1 MSPSKNKPFSRR
13 DFLKTSALG
22 GLSAA
27 FGLGATKVFAV
38 PAGPEILDGSV
49 RPAAGGLLTTEVP
62 ARQGKS
68 VLDLRFDPMPKV
80 RVAICGLNRGLTHL
94 ESCLDIENVQIVAV
108 NDLRQD
114 RVQRAVSL
122 CEKSGHKKPDTYVG
136 PEEYKKIVARDDI
149 DVLYIATPWE
159 WHIPMAIEAMKNGK
173 HAAVEVL
180 AAVSL
185 KQCWELVDASEK
197 YQRYCLQLE
206 NCNFGES
213 EMAVMNMIDQGV
225 FGTVVH
231 AECAY
236 VHNLLHLLHD
246 KDGEGAWRRAYHY
259 KYNGNLYPTHGL
271 GPVAWYMNIHR
282 GNKFNHIV
290 SMSSP
295 EAGLS
300 EFRARP
306 EFAAQLNHLGYS
318 TADEQYICGDV
329 NTSLIKTASGQ
340 SIMVQHDIITPRPY
354 SRINSVNGTRACY
367 ADYPPRLATFDAMHS
382 WEFLRTH
389 DEGYGAG
396 TFKAEFEAK
405 HSHPMWKSMGKKAK
419 TSGGH
424 GGMDYMMNW
433 YLMQN
438 FLKGRPQPF
447 TVYDAA
453 AWSSVLELSAISV
466 AHNSAPVEFPDFT
479 RGAWNKRSKL
489 NLDF

>member
-1 MSPSKNKPFSRR
+1 MNPSENKSFSRR
-13 DFLKTSALG
+13 DFIKTSAIG

-27 FGLGATKVFAV
+27 FGLGATKVFA
-38 PAGPEILDGSV
+38 ASTTPEPLDGSV
-49 RPAAGGLLTTEVP
+49 RPVAGGLLTTEVP

-68 VLDLRFDPMPKV
+68 VMGLRFDPMPKV
-80 RVAICGLNRGLTHL
+80 RVAVIGLNRGLTHL
-94 ESCLDIENVQIVAV
+94 ESCLDIANVEVVAV

-114 RVQRAVSL
+114 RIQRAVST
-122 CEKSGHKKPDTYVG
+122 CVKRGHKAPATYIG
-136 PEEYKKIVARDDI
+136 PEEYKKIAARDDI
-149 DVLYIATPWE
+149 DVIYIATPWE
-159 WHIPMAIEAMKNGK
+159 WHVPMAVETMKNGK

-225 FGTVVH
+225 FGTVLH

-236 VHNLLHLLHD
+236 IHNLVHLLHD
-246 KDGEGAWRRAYHY
+246 SDGEGAWRRAYHY

-271 GPVAWYMNIHR
+271 GPVAWYMNVHR

-306 EFAAQLNHLGYS
+306 EFATKLNHLGYS
-318 TADEQYICGDV
+318 TADEKYICGDV

-354 SRINSVNGTRACY
+354 SRINSVNGTLASY
-367 ADYPPRLATFDAMHS
+367 ADYPPRLATFDKMHS
-382 WEFLRTH
+382 WEFLRSH
-389 DEGYGAG
+389 DEGYGSG
-396 TFKAEFEAK
+396 TFKSDFQAK
-405 HSHPMWKSMGKKAK
+405 HGHPMWKAMGKKAK

-466 AHNSAPVEFPDFT
+466 ANNSAPVQFPDFT
-479 RGAWNKRSKL
+479 RGDWKTLPRLKL
-489 NLDF
+489 DV